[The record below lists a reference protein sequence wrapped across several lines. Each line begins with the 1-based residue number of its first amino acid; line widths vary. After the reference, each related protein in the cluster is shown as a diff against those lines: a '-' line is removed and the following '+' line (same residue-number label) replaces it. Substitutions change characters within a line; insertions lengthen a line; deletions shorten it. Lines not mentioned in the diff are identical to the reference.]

1 MNRIGFL
8 AARIRD
14 SFWFAPA
21 VAMLLAVLLAEF
33 VVLADRSLDLEWAI
47 VIGVGPEGARA
58 LLGVI
63 ATAML
68 AAASTMFSITIA
80 VLALTSSAYG
90 PRLVRNFM
98 SDRGNQ
104 LVLATLVSTS
114 LYALLVVRRVRSDD
128 EPFVPS
134 LAVTFALFLTILCI
148 SLLIYFI
155 HHISTGIQIST
166 LAGAVRVDLARRL
179 VQLYPADIAGEL
191 RPDSAWPM
199 PESDTFVVRA
209 TGDGYVADIGL
220 EKLVQ
225 TARTRD
231 ARIDVTV
238 RPGTFLC
245 AGDPLA
251 EVTVIGSPSTDRPAT
266 LDALAAT
273 VRAAIAIQDER
284 TPYQDVEFLAR
295 QLVDIAVR
303 ALSPGV
309 NDPYTAVTAID
320 ALTAAF
326 AGTAGHSDP
335 EPVVVDA
342 DGVPRVRVARRRWT
356 DVVVET
362 VDAIRLAVTGQAVVA
377 ERLIGMV
384 VRLRDRVTDDDRRDA
399 LTEAAE
405 RILEGV
411 DSSTLLDADRTRLAA
426 ALTRQDAS

>member
-21 VAMLLAVLLAEF
+21 VAMALAVVLAEF
-33 VVLADRSLDLEWAI
+33 VVLADRSLDLDWAI

-98 SDRGNQ
+98 ADRGNQ

-114 LYALLVVRRVRSDD
+114 LYALLVVRRVRSDN

-134 LAVTFALFLTILCI
+134 LAVTLALLLTILCI
-148 SLLIYFI
+148 GLLIYFI

-166 LAGAVRVDLARRL
+166 LAGAVRMELSRRL
-179 VQLYPADIAGEL
+179 TQLYPATASTNL
-191 RPDSAWPM
+191 RPTSDWPGT
-199 PESDTFVVRA
+199 ETDAFAVTA

-220 EKLVQ
+220 DALVAAAQ
-225 TARTRD
+225 SGHG
-231 ARIDVTV
+231 RIDVTV
-238 RPGTFLC
+238 RPGTFVC
-245 AGDPLA
+245 RGDRVAWIMLEAVP
-251 EVTVIGSPSTDRPAT
+251 ETERG
-266 LDALAAT
+266 DAIERCTAS
-273 VRAAIAIQDER
+273 VRAAIAVQDER
-284 TPYQDVEFLAR
+284 TPYQDVEYLAR

-320 ALTAAF
+320 ALTASF
-326 AGTAGHSDP
+326 AGTAGHRDP
-335 EPVVVDA
+335 DPVVADD

-362 VDAIRLAVTGQAVVA
+362 VDAIRLAVAGQAVVA

-384 VRLRDRVTDDDRRDA
+384 VRLRGRVTDPERRDA
-399 LTEAAE
+399 LTAAAE

-411 DSSTLLDADRTRLAA
+411 DAPTLLDADRRRLSA
-426 ALTRQDAS
+426 ALTEVSTT

>member
-98 SDRGNQ
+98 ADRGNQ

-134 LAVTFALFLTILCI
+134 LAVTLALFLTIICI
-148 SLLIYFI
+148 ALLIYFI

-166 LAGAVRVDLARRL
+166 LAGAVRVELARRL
-179 VQLYPADIAGEL
+179 TQLYPATASTNL
-191 RPDSAWPM
+191 RSASAWP
-199 PESDTFVVRA
+199 TGA
-209 TGDGYVADIGL
+209 TEGFAVTATRDGYVADIGL
-220 EKLVQ
+220 DALVDA
-225 TARTRD
+225 ARSGGG
-231 ARIDVTV
+231 RIDVTV
-238 RPGTFLC
+238 RPGTFVC
-245 AGDPLA
+245 AGDRVAWIMLEAAP
-251 EVTVIGSPSTDRPAT
+251 ETEHG
-266 LDALAAT
+266 DALDRCTAS
-273 VRAAIAIQDER
+273 VRAAIAVQDER
-284 TPYQDVEFLAR
+284 TPYQDVEYLAR

-326 AGTAGHSDP
+326 AGTAGHPDP
-335 EPVVVDA
+335 DPVVVDG
-342 DGVPRVRVARRRWT
+342 DDVPRVRVARRRWT
-356 DVVVET
+356 DVVVEA
-362 VDAIRLAVTGQAVVA
+362 VDAIRLAVAGQAVVA

-384 VRLRDRVTDDDRRDA
+384 VRLRDRATDSERREA
-399 LTEAAE
+399 LTQAAQ

-411 DSSTLLDADRTRLAA
+411 DAPTLLDTDRQRLAA
-426 ALTRQDAS
+426 ALTGQDAA

>member
-8 AARIRD
+8 AVRIRD

-21 VAMLLAVLLAEF
+21 VAMGLAVLLAEF

-98 SDRGNQ
+98 ADRGNQ

-134 LAVTFALFLTILCI
+134 LAVTLALFLTIVCVA
-148 SLLIYFI
+148 LLIYFI

-166 LAGAVRVDLARRL
+166 LAGAVRVELARRL
-179 VQLYPADIAGEL
+179 DQLYPATASTNLLPASD
-191 RPDSAWPM
+191 WPAR
-199 PESDTFVVRA
+199 EGDAFAVTVTR
-209 TGDGYVADIGL
+209 DGYIADIGVDA
-220 EKLVQ
+220 LVDAAR
-225 TARTRD
+225 TARG
-231 ARIDVTV
+231 RIEVTV
-238 RPGTFLC
+238 RPGTFVC
-245 AGDPLA
+245 AGDRLA
-251 EVTVIGSPSTDRPAT
+251 WIMPGAAPAMERSEALDRC
-266 LDALAAT
+266 AAS
-273 VRAAIAIQDER
+273 VRAAIAVQDER
-284 TPYQDVEFLAR
+284 TPYQDVEYLAR

-320 ALTAAF
+320 ALTASF

-335 EPVVVDA
+335 DPVVADT
-342 DGVPRVRVARRRWT
+342 DGVPRVCVARRRWI
-356 DVVVET
+356 DVVVEA
-362 VDAIRLAVTGQAVVA
+362 VDAIRLAVAGQAVVA

-384 VRLRDRVTDDDRRDA
+384 VRLRERVTDPARREA
-399 LTEAAE
+399 LTAAAE

-411 DSSTLLDADRTRLAA
+411 DAPTLLDSDRRRLAA
-426 ALTRQDAS
+426 ALTGQDVS